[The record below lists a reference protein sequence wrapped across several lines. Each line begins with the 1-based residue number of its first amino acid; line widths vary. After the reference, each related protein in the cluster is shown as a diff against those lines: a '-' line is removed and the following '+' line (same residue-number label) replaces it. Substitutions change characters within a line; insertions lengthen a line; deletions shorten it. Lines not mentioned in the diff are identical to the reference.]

1 MDNPTNTRC
10 EATVKIIAFHVFIM
24 ISIFLIIAG
33 ITVNSLFPV
42 LIDSRLDKEERDMKF
57 KALDITLI
65 IAIFLVLVGV
75 FINSPAGP

>member
-1 MDNPTNTRC
+1 
-10 EATVKIIAFHVFIM
+10 
-24 ISIFLIIAG
+24 
-33 ITVNSLFPV
+33 
-42 LIDSRLDKEERDMKF
+42 MKF